1 MADIYFSDYKVSTI
15 TCNVDLNVNIDLLVL
30 FDKFEIGE
38 KSKFIW
44 IYYPKITDRDNK
56 RGVYPKKQ
64 RKVKKTT
71 IIKKTSFDNQVTFLY
86 KAENYPNL
94 KIFKNGNIQITGVK
108 NKDDV
113 IKIVDEIIFE
123 IKKIYEINKEITTT
137 DNFLEKIGF
146 YNFKIRMINT
156 DFKTYT
162 DKDFTNKFIIRRK
175 VLHKILIGEEYNNK
189 CSFEPG
195 KYHGVK
201 LEFFWNKKK
210 DYQDGKCEC
219 CDNCKV
225 EDEIHFFIVHRL
237 MHVPFFMR
245 HIHKI
250 HHRSLT
256 PTVYSVYSFH
266 PVEALL
272 LSTVPLCLVWFI
284 PLEPRAIMVYPL
296 TSILLNFSGHCNYRF
311 WKAPGPGFF
320 QLGTRHNEHH
330 TRGRSNF
337 GFASSLL
344 DTLYKRFL

>member
-1 MADIYFSDYKVSTI
+1 MNTFILLLKLCNYFFYQSSFWEQWSLSFIYFLILYFGLGYLFNWVTRYLESKQLVFKMDLRPVSAKQI
-15 TCNVDLNVNIDLLVL
+15 RYEISYSLVSIVL
-30 FDKFEIGE
+30 FGFSASPIV
-38 KSKFIW
+38 
-44 IYYPKITDRDNK
+44 Y
-56 RGVYPKKQ
+56 GV
-64 RKVKKTT
+64 RAGL
-71 IIKKTSFDNQVTFLY
+71 IKL
-86 KAENYPNL
+86 A
-94 KIFKNGNIQITGVK
+94 
-108 NKDDV
+108 
-113 IKIVDEIIFE
+113 
-123 IKKIYEINKEITTT
+123 
-137 DNFLEKIGF
+137 
-146 YNFKIRMINT
+146 
-156 DFKTYT
+156 
-162 DKDFTNKFIIRRK
+162 
-175 VLHKILIGEEYNNK
+175 
-189 CSFEPG
+189 EPG
-195 KYHGVK
+195 LTMFLVS
-201 LEFFWNKKK
+201 LLLLNLWN
-210 DYQDGKCEC
+210 
-219 CDNCKV
+219 
-225 EDEIHFFIVHRL
+225 EIHFFIVHRL

>member
-15 TCNVDLNVNIDLLVL
+15 TCNVDLGVNIDLLVL

-44 IYYPKITDRDNK
+44 IYYPKITERDNK
-56 RGVYPKKQ
+56 RGIYPKKQ

-137 DNFLEKIGF
+137 DKFLEKIGF

-219 CDNCKV
+219 CDNCFGKGTGDGEKNCKKITIAIFESGTV
-225 EDEIHFFIVHRL
+225 LITGGVSFNQIDDAYKYITKIFSDNMEEIR
-237 MHVPFFMR
+237 
-245 HIHKI
+245 
-250 HHRSLT
+250 RSDLNN
-256 PTVYSVYSFH
+256 
-266 PVEALL
+266 LL
-272 LSTVPLCLVWFI
+272 L
-284 PLEPRAIMVYPL
+284 
-296 TSILLNFSGHCNYRF
+296 
-311 WKAPGPGFF
+311 
-320 QLGTRHNEHH
+320 
-330 TRGRSNF
+330 
-337 GFASSLL
+337 
-344 DTLYKRFL
+344 